1 MEARDQFTSH
11 IDRTADLTQ
20 AMRVAIINH
29 GVFPFLMGGMERH
42 THFLASHMTA
52 AGAEVEV
59 IVPELTPAQT
69 AEFEAAGNPYKL
81 VQFPWP
87 AARLWLRSNY
97 LFSKAAAPHLA
108 AGNFDA
114 VYCQGFSGWAYL
126 AGKGRKAV
134 TIYNPH
140 GLEMFKSV
148 GLNAK
153 VKSFPMQW
161 AGREQARLADCT
173 VSLGGGLTREV
184 REFLK
189 VPDRRIEVLPNAVD
203 LDYIDSFA
211 PGAKPE
217 GGPARFVFVGRLEHN
232 KGIGYLCEAFAGL
245 EGAHLTIVGSGPLGD
260 ELRAKYALP
269 NIEFAGRLDDA
280 ELFARYHASDGFI
293 FASLYE
299 GMPTVIL
306 EAMACNLPV
315 IATDIGAVTTMVDKD
330 NGFVVPPASSAALA
344 DAVRAFVAL
353 PNEARAAMG
362 RASRQRVE
370 TQFTWQQV
378 AKQTLDTIERRMGA
392 RR

>member
-1 MEARDQFTSH
+1 
-11 IDRTADLTQ
+11 
-20 AMRVAIINH
+20 MRVAIINH
-29 GVFPFLMGGMERH
+29 GIFPFLMGGMERH
-42 THFLASHMTA
+42 THFLASHMA
-52 AGAEVEV
+52 AQGAEVEV
-59 IVPELTPAQT
+59 IVPELTREQT
-69 AEFEAAGNPYKL
+69 AEFDAAGNPYKL

-87 AARLWLRSNY
+87 ASKLWLRSNY
-97 LFSKAAAPHLA
+97 LFSKAAAPYIQA
-108 AGNFDA
+108 YDFDA

-126 AGKGRKAV
+126 AGKNRKAV

-148 GLNAK
+148 GWKAK
-153 VKSFPMQW
+153 LKSLPMQW
-161 AGREQARLADCT
+161 AGEEQARLADCT

-184 REFLK
+184 REFLRL
-189 VPDRRIEVLPNAVD
+189 PDRKIEVLPNAVD
-203 LDYIDSFA
+203 IDYIDSF
-211 PGAKPE
+211 PHGTKPK

-245 EGAHLTIVGSGPLGD
+245 PDAHLTIVGSGPLND

-315 IATDIGAVTTMVDKD
+315 IATDIGAVTTMVDAE
-330 NGFVVPPASSAALA
+330 NGFVVAPASSAELA
-344 DAVRAFVAL
+344 DAVRAFLAL
-353 PNEARAAMG
+353 PAKARTAMG
-362 RASRQRVE
+362 KTSRQRVE
-370 TQFTWQQV
+370 THFTW
-378 AKQTLDTIERRMGA
+378 ARIARQTLDTLA
-392 RR
+392 RRGSAAA

>member
-1 MEARDQFTSH
+1 
-11 IDRTADLTQ
+11 
-20 AMRVAIINH
+20 MRVAIINH
-29 GVFPFLMGGMERH
+29 GIFPFLMGGMERH
-42 THFLASHMTA
+42 THFLASHMAA

-59 IVPELTPAQT
+59 IVPALTAAQT
-69 AEFEAAGNPYKL
+69 AEFMGEGNPYKL

-87 AARLWLRSNY
+87 ASRLWLRSNY
-97 LFSKAAAPHLA
+97 LFSKAAAPYLA
-108 AGNFDA
+108 SGGFDA

-126 AGKGRKAV
+126 AGKGPKAL

-148 GLNAK
+148 GLEAK
-153 VKSFPMQW
+153 VKSLPMQW
-161 AGREQARLADCT
+161 AGREQARLADRT

-184 REFLK
+184 RDFLK
-189 VPDRRIEVLPNAVD
+189 VPDGRIEVLPNAVD
-203 LDYIDSFA
+203 LDYIDSF
-211 PGAKPE
+211 PGAAKPTS
-217 GGPARFVFVGRLEHN
+217 GPARFVFVGRLEHN

-245 EGAHLTIVGSGPLGD
+245 DGAHLTIVGSGPLGD

-330 NGFVVPPASSAALA
+330 NGFVVAPASSEQLA
-344 DAVRAFVAL
+344 DAVRAFLAL
-353 PNEARAAMG
+353 PAEARAAMG
-362 RASRQRVE
+362 ETSRARVE
-370 TQFTWQQV
+370 ARFTWGRI
-378 AKQTLDTIERRMGA
+378 ARQTLDAIA
-392 RR
+392 RLRSAA